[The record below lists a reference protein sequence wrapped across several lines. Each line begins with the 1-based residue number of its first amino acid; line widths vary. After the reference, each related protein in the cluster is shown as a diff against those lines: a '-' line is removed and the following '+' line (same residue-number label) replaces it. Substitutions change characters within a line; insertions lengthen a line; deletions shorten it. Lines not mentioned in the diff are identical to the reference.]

1 MPKQMTG
8 TVTSD
13 KGDKT
18 IVITVRAR
26 QTHPLYKK
34 QYTIN
39 TKFMAHDE
47 KNAAKMG
54 DLVTIEETRPLSAR
68 KHFKLSK
75 ILERAGAA
83 FAESDATADVAE
95 DVVEPKPEKP
105 IEKPAAKK
113 AAPKAK
119 AAKPVDETRDE
130 EEAK

>member
-1 MPKQMTG
+1 MSKQMTG

-34 QYTIN
+34 QYTVN

-47 KNAAKMG
+47 KNEAKIG

-68 KHFKLSK
+68 KRFKLAK
-75 ILERAGAA
+75 IIERAGVA
-83 FAESDATADVAE
+83 FAEADATADVAE
-95 DVVEPKPEKP
+95 EVVEPKA
-105 IEKPAAKK
+105 EKPAAKPAK
-113 AAPKAK
+113 KPKVK
-119 AAKPVDETRDE
+119 DELK